1 MQDNEEQEEG
11 KRCLSARAVSLREE
25 VGLDSPLPA
34 LFYGA
39 DIPYISIYISVYL
52 HMHMH
57 IYNMLTHLNYM
68 HF

>member
-34 LFYGA
+34 LSYRGRYT
-39 DIPYISIYISVYL
+39 IYLYLYICVSTYAYA
-52 HMHMH
+52 H
-57 IYNMLTHLNYM
+57 I
-68 HF
+68 